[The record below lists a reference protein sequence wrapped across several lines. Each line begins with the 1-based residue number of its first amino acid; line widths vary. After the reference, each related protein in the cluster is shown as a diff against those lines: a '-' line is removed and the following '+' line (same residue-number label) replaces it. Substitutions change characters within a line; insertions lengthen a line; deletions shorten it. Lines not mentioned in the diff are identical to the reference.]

1 MTELSVSLC
10 LRKKNL
16 MHNRIVKGTL
26 VRWKDDKGFGFIEPE
41 TASGTDSHTDVF
53 IHVSQLR
60 HMSRRPQEGDT
71 IFFQIEHK
79 PGGKLNAIEARI
91 EGVEVKAD
99 ANVEGQTRGKAKSKS
114 TSKLKHKH
122 GTPIGPILYRIGIMM
137 VVLAIASFA
146 YNRVIAPFLASSSVS
161 GFEQREAVAAND
173 SLQLAQGSIQNGS
186 VQKGAIQKGAVQKG
200 TSQIAKAFNN
210 RQSGL
215 QVNSS
220 GTVSK
225 ILSDDNEGSR
235 HQRFI
240 LRLSNG
246 QTLLIAHN
254 IDLAPRIAGI
264 GVGDNVAFYGQYEFN
279 NKGGVVHW
287 THHDPQ
293 GRHPGGWLKHKG
305 QTYQ

>member
-10 LRKKNL
+10 TRNKNK

-41 TASGTDSHTDVF
+41 TGPGTDSHTDIF

-60 HMSRRPQEGDT
+60 HMSRRPQEGDI

-99 ANVEGQTRGKAKSKS
+99 AEVKTKSRSKP
-114 TSKLKHKH
+114 TSKLKPKH

-146 YNRVIAPFLASSSVS
+146 YNRVIASFLASSSVS
-161 GFEQREAVAAND
+161 GFELREVVAAND
-173 SLQLAQGSIQNGS
+173 SLQLAQGTAQKVT
-186 VQKGAIQKGAVQKG
+186 VQKSILQKG
-200 TSQIAKAFNN
+200 TSQIAEAFNN

-287 THHDPQ
+287 THYDPQ
-293 GRHPGGWLKHKG
+293 GKHPDGWLKHKG

>member
-1 MTELSVSLC
+1 
-10 LRKKNL
+10 

-79 PGGKLNAIEARI
+79 PGGKLNAVEARI
-91 EGVEVKAD
+91 EGVEAKAD
-99 ANVEGQTRGKAKSKS
+99 ANVEGQIRSKAKSRSKS
-114 TSKLKHKH
+114 NSKLKPKH

-146 YNRVIAPFLASSSVS
+146 YNRVIAPFLASSSTVGIES
-161 GFEQREAVAAND
+161 KVAVAPDD
-173 SLQLAQGSIQNGS
+173 SSQQPPSSVQNSSIQNGS
-186 VQKGAIQKGAVQKG
+186 VQKGAIAKGATQKG
-200 TSQIAKAFNN
+200 TSQLGTSQIAEAFKN

-254 IDLAPRIAGI
+254 IDLAPRISGI
-264 GVGDNVAFYGQYEFN
+264 AVGDNVAFYGQYEFN

-293 GRHPGGWLKHKG
+293 GRHPDGWLKYKG
-305 QTYQ
+305 KTYQ

>member
-1 MTELSVSLC
+1 
-10 LRKKNL
+10 

-41 TASGTDSHTDVF
+41 TGSGTDSHTDIF

-60 HMSRRPQEGDT
+60 HMSRRPLEGDT

-91 EGVEVKAD
+91 EGVEVKA
-99 ANVEGQTRGKAKSKS
+99 QTEAKTKSRLKSKNR
-114 TSKLKHKH
+114 
-122 GTPIGPILYRIGIMM
+122 TPIGPILYRIGIMM

-146 YNRVIAPFLASSSVS
+146 YNRAIAPFLASSSTS
-161 GFEQREAVAAND
+161 GFELAVND
-173 SLQLAQGSIQNGS
+173 SLQQPPSSVQNGT
-186 VQKGAIQKGAVQKG
+186 AQKG
-200 TSQIAKAFNN
+200 TSQLGTLQIAEAFNN

>member
-1 MTELSVSLC
+1 
-10 LRKKNL
+10 
-16 MHNRIVKGTL
+16 MHNPIVKGTL

-41 TASGTDSHTDVF
+41 TDTNTDTDTQTDVF

-60 HMSRRPQEGDT
+60 HMSRRPLEGDT

-79 PGGKLNAIEARI
+79 PGGKLNAVEAHI

-99 ANVEGQTRGKAKSKS
+99 ADVEGQTRGKANIQSKSKPRP
-114 TSKLKHKH
+114 KH

-146 YNRVIAPFLASSSVS
+146 YNRVIAPFLASSASA
-161 GFEQREAVAAND
+161 GIELRGDVAADD
-173 SLQLAQGSIQNGS
+173 SLQLTQGT
-186 VQKGAIQKGAVQKG
+186 VQKG
-200 TSQIAKAFNN
+200 TVQRGTSQISEAFKN

-215 QVNSS
+215 QVNSR

-264 GVGDNVAFYGQYEFN
+264 GVGDDVAFYGQYEFN

-293 GRHPGGWLKHKG
+293 GRHPGGWLKHQG

>member
-1 MTELSVSLC
+1 MQ
-10 LRKKNL
+10 
-16 MHNRIVKGTL
+16 NRIVKGTL

-60 HMSRRPQEGDT
+60 HMSRWPLEGDT
-71 IFFQIEHK
+71 IFFQIEHR

-99 ANVEGQTRGKAKSKS
+99 ADVEGQTRGKANIKSRSKP
-114 TSKLKHKH
+114 TSKLKPKH
-122 GTPIGPILYRIGIMM
+122 GVPVGPILYRIGIMM

-173 SLQLAQGSIQNGS
+173 SLQLAQGT
-186 VQKGAIQKGAVQKG
+186 VQKG
-200 TSQIAKAFNN
+200 TLQKATAQNGTSRIAEAFKN

-240 LRLSNG
+240 LSLSNG

-293 GRHPGGWLKHKG
+293 GRHLGGWLKHKG

>member
-1 MTELSVSLC
+1 
-10 LRKKNL
+10 
-16 MHNRIVKGTL
+16 MHNPIIKGTL

-41 TASGTDSHTDVF
+41 TDSGTDSHTDVF

-60 HMSRRPQEGDT
+60 HMSRRPLEGDT

-91 EGVEVKAD
+91 EGVEVRAD
-99 ANVEGQTRGKAKSKS
+99 AVSQSQRQRRGSSSNAMSDSKAKSN
-114 TSKLKHKH
+114 SKHN
-122 GTPIGPILYRIGIMM
+122 TPIGPIIYRIGIMM
-137 VVLAIASFA
+137 VVLAIASVA
-146 YNRVIAPFLASSSVS
+146 YDRVIAPFLVSSSTS
-161 GFEQREAVAAND
+161 GFEFALDD
-173 SLQLAQGSIQNGS
+173 SSQQTQG
-186 VQKGAIQKGAVQKG
+186 VLEKGTLQKG
-200 TSQIAKAFNN
+200 TVQISEAFKN

-225 ILSDDNEGSR
+225 ILSDDNEGRR

-264 GVGDNVAFYGQYEFN
+264 AIGDTVAFYGQYEFN

-305 QTYQ
+305 LTYQ

>member
-1 MTELSVSLC
+1 
-10 LRKKNL
+10 
-16 MHNRIVKGTL
+16 MHNQIVKGTL
-26 VRWKDDKGFGFIEPE
+26 VRWKDDKGFGFIELE
-41 TASGTDSHTDVF
+41 TGSESQTDVF

-79 PGGKLNAIEARI
+79 PGGKLNAIEANI

-99 ANVEGQTRGKAKSKS
+99 ADVEGQTRGQAKSMP
-114 TSKLKHKH
+114 KHS
-122 GTPIGPILYRIGIMM
+122 TPIRPILYRIGIMM

-146 YNRVIAPFLASSSVS
+146 YNRVIAPFLASSSTS
-161 GFEQREAVAAND
+161 DHALIEAVADD
-173 SLQLAQGSIQNGS
+173 SLQQTQGTLE
-186 VQKGAIQKGAVQKG
+186 KATAQKG
-200 TSQIAKAFNN
+200 TSQISEAFKN

-220 GTVSK
+220 GIVSK
-225 ILSDDNEGSR
+225 VLSDDNEGSR

-293 GRHPGGWLKHKG
+293 GIHPGGWLKHQG

>member
-1 MTELSVSLC
+1 
-10 LRKKNL
+10 
-16 MHNRIVKGTL
+16 MHNPIIKGTL

-41 TASGTDSHTDVF
+41 TDSGTDSHTDVF

-60 HMSRRPQEGDT
+60 HMSRRPLEGDT

-91 EGVEVKAD
+91 EGVEVRAD
-99 ANVEGQTRGKAKSKS
+99 ANVEGQTKGKAKPRAKSTS

-137 VVLAIASFA
+137 VVLAIASVA
-146 YNRVIAPFLASSSVS
+146 YNRVIAPFLVSSSTS
-161 GFEQREAVAAND
+161 GFELALDD
-173 SLQLAQGSIQNGS
+173 SSQQTQGGLEKGTL
-186 VQKGAIQKGAVQKG
+186 QKGHLQKG
-200 TSQIAKAFNN
+200 TVQISEAFKN

-225 ILSDDNEGSR
+225 ILSDDNEGRR

-264 GVGDNVAFYGQYEFN
+264 AVGDTVAFYGQYEFN

-293 GRHPGGWLKHKG
+293 GRHPGGWLKHQG

>member
-1 MTELSVSLC
+1 
-10 LRKKNL
+10 
-16 MHNRIVKGTL
+16 MHNPIIKGTL

-60 HMSRRPQEGDT
+60 HMSRRPLEGDT

-99 ANVEGQTRGKAKSKS
+99 ANVEGQTRGKAKSRSKS
-114 TSKLKHKH
+114 TSKLKPKH

-146 YNRVIAPFLASSSVS
+146 YNRVIAPFLASSSAS
-161 GFEQREAVAAND
+161 FFEQREAVAAND
-173 SLQLAQGSIQNGS
+173 SLQLAQGSIQSGS
-186 VQKGAIQKGAVQKG
+186 VQKG
-200 TSQIAKAFNN
+200 TSQIAEAFKN

-215 QVNSS
+215 QVSSS
-220 GTVSK
+220 GTISK

-287 THHDPQ
+287 THRDPQ